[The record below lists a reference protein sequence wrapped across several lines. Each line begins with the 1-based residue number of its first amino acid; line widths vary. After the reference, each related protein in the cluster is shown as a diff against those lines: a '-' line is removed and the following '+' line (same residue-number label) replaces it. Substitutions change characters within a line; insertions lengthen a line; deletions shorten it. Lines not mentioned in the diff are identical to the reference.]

1 MMIDDLLNC
10 VRTSGA
16 QSQMHVS
23 DSQCHRTLGVKRAN
37 ASNSSVKWILK

>member
-1 MMIDDLLNC
+1 MTIDDLLNYVAIC
-10 VRTSGA
+10 GF
-16 QSQMHVS
+16 QSQLYVS